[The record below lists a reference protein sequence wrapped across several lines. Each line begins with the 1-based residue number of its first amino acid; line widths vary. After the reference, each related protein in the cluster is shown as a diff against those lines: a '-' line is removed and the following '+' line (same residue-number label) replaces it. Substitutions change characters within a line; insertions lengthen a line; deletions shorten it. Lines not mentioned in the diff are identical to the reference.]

1 MHLRDVQEPS
11 HEWGAALTEDLL
23 SHKFRRFLT
32 VDKKEFVAI
41 RAAFDV
47 FDADASGSIDSNEFQ
62 SLCFEIGE
70 VSKSKKRRR
79 SNVVVIII
87 VHYNSC
93 NYRKNDFYSFISL

>member
-1 MHLRDVQEPS
+1 MTNCFQLISLAITIYTRIAAFPLLIYLGLHLRDVQEPS

-47 FDADASGSIDSNEFQ
+47 FDADPVPPQTTRENRGTHID
-62 SLCFEIGE
+62 G
-70 VSKSKKRRR
+70 
-79 SNVVVIII
+79 
-87 VHYNSC
+87 
-93 NYRKNDFYSFISL
+93 